1 VSVSVAVFLLPY
13 KVQRQQQEKYL
24 KYRLLPVL
32 FYIVFNL
39 WRGFFD
45 CGTTADILMNPT
57 SALIK
62 CN

>member
-32 FYIVFNL
+32 FYFVFKL
-39 WRGFFD
+39 WRGF
-45 CGTTADILMNPT
+45 
-57 SALIK
+57 
-62 CN
+62 